1 MSNVDANDPLRDGA
15 VEVYPRSE
23 FIGESVVHRRYIA
36 MADAHY
42 GGGLVDGSYVLGLFA
57 DAATEMCIRVDGD
70 EGLFASY
77 DNVQFLAPVL
87 VGDVIEA
94 EAVLVNVGRRSRR
107 IKFDARVVCRA
118 DPSLGESSSRML
130 SEPFVVATA
139 EGTVVVPGVDSG
151 QKQVQGRVSK

>member
-70 EGLFASY
+70 GEGYSLRTTMYSFWPLFW
-77 DNVQFLAPVL
+77 
-87 VGDVIEA
+87 
-94 EAVLVNVGRRSRR
+94 
-107 IKFDARVVCRA
+107 
-118 DPSLGESSSRML
+118 
-130 SEPFVVATA
+130 SET
-139 EGTVVVPGVDSG
+139 
-151 QKQVQGRVSK
+151 